1 MSEDAKRYRAE
12 MKSKAEKRGSAG
24 DPREKVDASDWTP
37 PEDMNTG
44 AKTGLR
50 PISPRAYKSGGK
62 VHGEPAK
69 HHAGKKPRASGG
81 SANDFVDRD
90 VKEANAKLGKPH
102 IGGYAKGGHVSGCKC
117 KECMGGK
124 EMRAEGGLVDK
135 KGNIKAAVGYTRGT
149 RPTGGREAR
158 ANGGKTGKG
167 KTNINI
173 VIAGKGDSDPS
184 AGQMP
189 PMPPR
194 PPTPV
199 PMASP
204 SGSPLPGGPPPG
216 GPPAM
221 PPPMMGRKSGGRAY
235 PIETGSGGAQG
246 RLEKIKSYGLK
257 P

>member
-37 PEDMNTG
+37 PEDMNTE

-50 PISPRAYKSGGK
+50 PISPRAYKRGGK

-81 SANDFVDRD
+81 SANDFIDRD

-124 EMRAEGGLVDK
+124 VM
-135 KGNIKAAVGYTRGT
+135 KAAGGGINYTGGT

-158 ANGGKTGKG
+158 ASGGKTGKG

-173 VIAGKGDSDPS
+173 IIAGKGDSDPS
-184 AGQMP
+184 MGQVP

-204 SGSPLPGGPPPG
+204 AGSPVPGGMPPG
-216 GPPAM
+216 APPQM

-235 PIETGSGGAQG
+235 PVDAGAGGARG